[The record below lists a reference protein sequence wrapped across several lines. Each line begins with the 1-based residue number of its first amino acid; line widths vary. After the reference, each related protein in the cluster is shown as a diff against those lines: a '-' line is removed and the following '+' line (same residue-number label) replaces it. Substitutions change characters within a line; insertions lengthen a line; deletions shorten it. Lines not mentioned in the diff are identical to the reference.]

1 MAILGILTVIMMII
15 AIFMHYR
22 QNQGH
27 KLGGDITPAKS
38 FWLFYCIYTWLF
50 FIPFILIKTD
60 IPEPFRTTWMVF
72 TVWFWIRSL
81 AEGVMLFVTKNWTP
95 PIGVAHDLSCL
106 VILIFLPFVMAEEN
120 PNLLSPAGIF
130 HLGLILSLILET
142 YYAYSFFKLVGQKT
156 KGEKG
161 VWYANKEDPIFKRIV
176 LITCV
181 FNFPTYGALLYFA
194 LAHFGLI
201 G

>member
-1 MAILGILTVIMMII
+1 MAILGILTVIMAIM
-15 AIFMHYR
+15 AIFMHLR
-22 QNQGH
+22 QNQGQR
-27 KLGGDITPAKS
+27 LGGDITPAKS

-72 TVWFWIRSL
+72 TIWFWIRSV
-81 AEGVMLFVTKNWTP
+81 AEGIMLFVTKNWTP
-95 PIGVAHDLSCL
+95 PIGVGHDLSCL
-106 VILIFLPFVMAEEN
+106 VILIFCPVFLNIEFSS
-120 PNLLSPAGIF
+120 LLTPAGIF
-130 HLGLILSLILET
+130 HLSLILSLILET

-161 VWYANKEDPIFKRIV
+161 IWYANKEDPIFKRIV
-176 LITCV
+176 TITCI
-181 FNFPTYGALLYFA
+181 FNYPTYGALIY
-194 LAHFGLI
+194 FGLLHLGII